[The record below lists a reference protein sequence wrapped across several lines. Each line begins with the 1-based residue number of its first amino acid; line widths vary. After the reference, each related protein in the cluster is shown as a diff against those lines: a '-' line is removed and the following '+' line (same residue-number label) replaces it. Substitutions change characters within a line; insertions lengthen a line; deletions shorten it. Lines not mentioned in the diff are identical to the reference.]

1 MMSRRHAYLTVS
13 ETKLEYILEINNV
26 WLNPLNLCKTERKY
40 SDARTRLL
48 RLQLFQQ
55 NINLLP
61 KFIDIGCLLALL
73 EHLSKIRVE
82 INGLNFKIIQRY

>member
-13 ETKLEYILEINNV
+13 ETKLGYILEINYV

-61 KFIDIGCLLALL
+61 KFIDIGCL
-73 EHLSKIRVE
+73 
-82 INGLNFKIIQRY
+82 

>member
-13 ETKLEYILEINNV
+13 ETKLEYILEIYYV
-26 WLNPLNLCKTERKY
+26 WLNRLNLHKTKRKY
-40 SDARTRLL
+40 SDAWTRLL

-61 KFIDIGCLLALL
+61 KFIDI
-73 EHLSKIRVE
+73 
-82 INGLNFKIIQRY
+82 

>member
-1 MMSRRHAYLTVS
+1 MMSRRHAYLTVIKN
-13 ETKLEYILEINNV
+13 KLEYILEINYV
-26 WLNPLNLCKTERKY
+26 WLNRLNLYKTN
-40 SDARTRLL
+40 SDAWTRLL

-55 NINLLP
+55 NINLLS
-61 KFIDIGCLLALL
+61 KFIDIGCLLVLL

>member
-13 ETKLEYILEINNV
+13 ETKLECILEINYV
-26 WLNPLNLCKTERKY
+26 WLNLLNLCKTKRKY

-48 RLQLFQQ
+48 PLQLFQQ
-55 NINLLP
+55 NVNLLP

-73 EHLSKIRVE
+73 EHLSKIRIE
-82 INGLNFKIIQRY
+82 INGLYLKIIQRY

>member
-13 ETKLEYILEINNV
+13 ETKLEYILEIYYL
-26 WLNPLNLCKTERKY
+26 WLNRLNLHKTKRKY
-40 SDARTRLL
+40 SDAWTRLL

-61 KFIDIGCLLALL
+61 KFIDI
-73 EHLSKIRVE
+73 
-82 INGLNFKIIQRY
+82 

>member
-13 ETKLEYILEINNV
+13 ETKLEYILEINCV

-61 KFIDIGCLLALL
+61 KFIDIGCLLVLL
-73 EHLSKIRVE
+73 
-82 INGLNFKIIQRY
+82 